1 MLVSVNDV
9 AKQLKISNRA
19 VQIKCKRQGLAKIGN
34 QYQISKEIAD
44 RWASATETNQRNE
57 HKHKGDSSYAKRKK
71 ESAFNSLI
79 VLIALFFFIAVL
91 VTFYFQM
98 DGRIKAQEVKIIK
111 QDTENKVFNKR
122 LNDAFDVI
130 RNQEQ
135 EISIKDQELK
145 KLRYKDSIKYLKRR
159 AFVN

>member
-19 VQIKCKRQGLAKIGN
+19 VQIKCKRQGLVKIGN
-34 QYQISKEIAD
+34 QYQISQEIAD

-57 HKHKGDSSYAKRKK
+57 HEHKGVISYAKRKRG
-71 ESAFNSLI
+71 SSFTSLI
-79 VLIALFFFIAVL
+79 VLIVLLFFIAVL
-91 VTFYFQM
+91 VAFYFQM
-98 DGRIKAQEVKIIK
+98 NGQIIAQGETIIK
-111 QDTENKVFNKR
+111 QDTENKVYNKR

-145 KLRYKDSIKYLKRR
+145 RLRYKDSIRYLKRW
-159 AFVN
+159 